1 MLYLLCLIT
10 KTWFPISKQRKE
22 GNKIDK
28 LWEKITK
35 VVYINRLYILKPN
48 KLSNTKND
56 NVKF

>member
-10 KTWFPISKQRKE
+10 KTWFSISKRRKE

-48 KLSNTKND
+48 K
-56 NVKF
+56 